1 MRPLFIGVWTRT
13 ELIVG
18 IQYLEE
24 NIAAGK
30 LKLSAEDVQTVRD
43 LTAQAGAGLGER
55 YPAGMIALAFADTP
69 ALP

>member
-1 MRPLFIGVWTRT
+1 
-13 ELIVG
+13 
-18 IQYLEE
+18 LEE